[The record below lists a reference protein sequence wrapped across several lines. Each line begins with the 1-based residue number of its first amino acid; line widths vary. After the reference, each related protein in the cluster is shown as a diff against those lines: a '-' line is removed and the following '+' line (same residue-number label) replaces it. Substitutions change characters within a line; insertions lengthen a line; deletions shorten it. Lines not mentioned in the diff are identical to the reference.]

1 MRGEGEPV
9 AMTISVGDL
18 VRTNIHGAF
27 HSDVQLTSYYDPER
41 NRQLAGSYIFTSS
54 QQGNQLGSVELLQRV
69 QGSFVDVTSSNRFIV
84 LATYGHGK
92 SHFAVALANFFG
104 KPLDSDEFRA
114 VYSQLHH
121 TLGEQP
127 LLQHFKTFKEVH
139 KPSLVILM
147 RGDESPLDL
156 PSKFYRALERALAA
170 HPETQGVRPP
180 FWFDQAT
187 RFLQRVA
194 QEQRHAADTFL
205 RPYDLDLSSL
215 IELVEQRKDSA
226 YDPCRHLFSHL
237 YGVPPAFEGT
247 TSLREMVEWIA
258 DQLCGGENP
267 FGSALILFDEFSTFV
282 QNYTGG
288 WVVSAGAPLQD
299 LLNGVA
305 NRRGKVAFVAFAQHD
320 PRTIVER
327 SLASDTQVSG
337 VEKELDRLDQVYTL
351 KAVLEDVLDS
361 YLRQDENLWS
371 QLMAEPD
378 FRQQLKSAAHLTRRI
393 FGKRYDEEL
402 KWSPQRFDATVAQGC
417 FPLHPA
423 TTALFSTISFRATE
437 QPRSVLQFAISCR
450 DKRASEPVI
459 DNGRPNWAL
468 PTELIDYF
476 NEMIGGRFWDDY
488 QAAISEVGPD
498 ADPSLR
504 QVLNAVLLILVGD
517 VPTRTVGVDK
527 IVAEFCGLDVPQAS
541 AALKELER
549 RHVLRYQQADDR
561 YTFWG
566 AGGPAKVERALREK
580 LKRLP
585 FPEPAAN
592 MVTEKLRQQGLLV
605 PIAVSVPWGSP
616 HDWEATQKLV
626 SRAHLTRQF
635 LKEQAES
642 LIAHPGEKG
651 DSRGLVAW
659 LLAESQEDL
668 VWCRNNAPRLL
679 DEILQD
685 VGYPGLP
692 IVLMVPRKP
701 VPHTV
706 ELARSIHGL
715 LTFGPHETRD
725 FGQDAYYALLKSYV
739 EQLSKLVQ
747 QMQRESD
754 PIVPELFRS
763 LPQLAHTPSIESLLE
778 AVFKRAFERG
788 PGEFFTQYRTNNSRF
803 IDAVKLVASHLAT
816 DSMLTAAPTLR
827 NSNPIAHDLVEKYL
841 RSGKWGL
848 LHARLGLQVPSTDS
862 RLWHG
867 WQLLEERIPRGATGV
882 QVQPVLTTL
891 LNPPYGFDSQTLTLL
906 FSAWYGYYRYEL
918 ELSVDG
924 RLREVSEVMQDN
936 RKGGLLRPVDF
947 LGALRRATLTRHNP
961 SETDEVIRQI
971 IERIERVEPVSRE
984 KTEHDL
990 ALIQKALQDPRIEP
1004 ARRLQLGKAQS
1015 QLQSDLERAS
1025 TYEEQARELFRLAT
1039 SGDELEPVL
1048 KGVAAVSKLGDPPRL
1063 VKVEGSTPAELA
1075 QGLRARADHL
1085 VRLECERLKQLPRL
1099 DVYDQHR
1106 KRIKELKHLLATYKL
1121 TGPLSAVLEAEKQLE
1136 RERDRLHEVEQARK
1150 HDEAIRD
1157 ELRTMAVGSI
1167 VDLATCRRHLQRLDV
1182 LRPRTE
1188 KVREEL
1194 AAKRREIEQRA
1205 ALLTDFVAALVPRLD
1220 QAHTLDEVRTIRDD
1234 VLRRQFLYQ
1243 GTDEG
1248 AILNQAEARCEVL
1261 ERAFTEAEQLR
1272 TSPLTHTDD
1281 VHDRQ
1286 QRLEVLLSETAA
1298 HLSDIQRA
1306 TIASVRDAIEQR
1318 AAEMTQEAIRWLDDK
1333 EDELKHTRELIQLRG
1348 QLRQPPAFLPPDE
1361 LPRLQRL
1368 RQRVQEALEEDAE
1381 QQVEFYFRQIR
1392 DRDKR
1397 NRLLARLQSLVE
1409 DLTLS

>member
-1 MRGEGEPV
+1 
-9 AMTISVGDL
+9 MTISVGEL
-18 VRTNIHGAF
+18 VRTNIYGAF

-41 NRQLAGSYIFTSS
+41 NQQLAKSYIFTSS
-54 QQGNQLGSVELLQRV
+54 RQGSQLGSVELLQLV
-69 QGSFVDVTSSNRFIV
+69 HESFVDATRSNRFLV

-104 KPLDSDEFRA
+104 KPLDADEFRA
-114 VYSQLHH
+114 VYSQLQH
-121 TLGEQP
+121 TLGDQP

-147 RGDESPLDL
+147 RGDESPQDL

-170 HPETQGVRPP
+170 HSETQGIRPP

-187 RFLQRVA
+187 TFLQRVA
-194 QEQRHAADTFL
+194 QEQPHAADAFL
-205 RPYDLDLSSL
+205 QPYNLDLLSL

-226 YDPCRHLFSHL
+226 YEPCRQLFRHL

-247 TSLREMVEWIA
+247 TSLHEIVEWIA
-258 DQLCGGENP
+258 DHLCDGDKP

-282 QNYTGG
+282 QNYAEG
-288 WVVSAGAPLQD
+288 WGIGAGAPLQD
-299 LLNGVA
+299 LLSGVT
-305 NRRGKVAFVAFAQHD
+305 NRRGKVAVVAFAQHD
-320 PRTIVER
+320 PRTLVER
-327 SLASDTQVSG
+327 SLASDAQVLG
-337 VEKELDRLDQVYTL
+337 IEKELDRLDQVYTL

-361 YLRQDENLWS
+361 YLRQDQRLWS
-371 QLMAEPD
+371 QLMAKPD
-378 FRQQLKSAAHLTRRI
+378 FRQQLKSAADLTRRI

-402 KWSPQRFDATVAQGC
+402 KWSPERFDATVAQGC

-423 TTALFSTISFRATE
+423 TTALFSTITFRATE

-450 DKRASEPVI
+450 DKRESEPVI

-488 QAAISEVGPD
+488 QAAVSEVGPD

-504 QVLNAVLLILVGD
+504 QVLNAVLLLLVGD
-517 VPTRTVGVDK
+517 VPTRTVGIDK
-527 IVAEFCGLDVPQAS
+527 VVAELCGIDVSQAR

-585 FPEPAAN
+585 FPESAAN
-592 MVTEKLRQQGLLV
+592 MVAEKLRQQGFLI

-616 HDWEATQKLV
+616 HDWEATQILV

-635 LKEQAES
+635 LTEQAES
-642 LIAHPGEKG
+642 LIARPGEKG
-651 DSRGLVAW
+651 RARGFVAW

-668 VWCRNNAPRLL
+668 VWYRNTAPRLL
-679 DEILQD
+679 DEVLQD
-685 VGYPGLP
+685 VGYPELP

-701 VPHTV
+701 VPNTV
-706 ELARSIHGL
+706 DLARSIHGL
-715 LTFGPHETRD
+715 LTFAPHETRD
-725 FGQDAYYALLKSYV
+725 FGLDAHNALLKSYV

-754 PIVPELFRS
+754 PIVPEPFRL
-763 LPQLAHTPSIESLLE
+763 LPQLAHPPSVESLLE
-778 AVFKRAFERG
+778 TVFKRAFERG
-788 PGEFFTQYRTNNSRF
+788 PGEFFTQYRTSNSRF
-803 IDAVKLVASHLAT
+803 IDAVKLVASHLVT
-816 DSMLTAAPTLR
+816 DSMLAAAPTLR
-827 NSNPIAHDLVEKYL
+827 NSNPIAHDLVEKFL
-841 RSGKWGL
+841 RSGKWGV
-848 LHARLGLQVPSTDS
+848 LHSRLGLQVPSTDS

-867 WQLLEERIPRGATGV
+867 WQLLEAQTPRGATGV
-882 QVQPVLTTL
+882 QVQPILTTL

-906 FSAWYGYYRYEL
+906 FSAWYGYYRSEL

-924 RLREVSEVMQDN
+924 RLRELTEVMQDN
-936 RKGGLLRPVDF
+936 RKGGLLKPVDF
-947 LGALRRATLTRHNP
+947 LAGLRRATLTRHNP
-961 SETDEVIRQI
+961 SETDKVIRQI

-984 KTEHDL
+984 ETEHDF
-990 ALIQKALQDPRIEP
+990 AFIQKALQDKRIDP

-1025 TYEEQARELFRLAT
+1025 TYEEQARHLVRLAT
-1039 SGDELEPVL
+1039 SGDKLEPVL

-1063 VKVEGSTPAELA
+1063 VEVEGPTPAELA

-1106 KRIKELKHLLATYKL
+1106 ERIKDLKHLLATYRL
-1121 TGPLSAVLEAEKQLE
+1121 TGCLGVVLEAEKQLD
-1136 RERDRLHEVEQARK
+1136 RERDLLREAEQARK

-1157 ELRTMAVGSI
+1157 ELRTMTVGSI
-1167 VDLATCRRHLQRLDV
+1167 VDLATCRRYLQRLDA
-1182 LRPRTE
+1182 LTPRTE
-1188 KVREEL
+1188 PVRENL
-1194 AAKRREIEQRA
+1194 ADKRREIKQHT

-1286 QRLEVLLSETAA
+1286 QRLEALLSETDA

-1318 AAEMTQEAIRWLDDK
+1318 AADMTTAAIRWLDTK
-1333 EDELKHTRELIQLRG
+1333 ERELEHTRELAQLRG

-1392 DRDKR
+1392 DRAKR